1 MASNCSKLM
10 KEALDSFLGI
20 EYRYKM
26 NDLLDSLPNNQKFT
40 SEQLK
45 GYMLKQGVSPKE
57 IEASNIFKGFE
68 NDNRALTIEEW
79 KGINPSSQALYKREM
94 QGYEDITLG
103 KQGIDNPT
111 YKVNEFMTAT
121 RADMN
126 TNLRHQFDTEARGSQ
141 YSKQSQLGW
150 NRVHQDT
157 INGKP
162 TTILNEL
169 QSDWMQAE
177 RQGAGTFESNIDPAK
192 IKSLEQNINFLEK
205 KASNLHDELFNIE
218 SNITKYETIK
228 NKVSDKLAN
237 DPTNQELLKEWNDL
251 KYTVKELKAY
261 RNTREYEDLAAE
273 LAQSKR
279 ELEAN
284 KARLRDYSKNT
295 IKDFPMKPEKFQQ
308 LMIVD
313 GVNEAISNGTM
324 RVAIPIERTGSDL
337 VGTEGVTKFYESLNK
352 KILPDI
358 RSKLEKQGLRIKVS
372 QEDYFINIDK
382 LHNLHNKNNY
392 NALYYELE
400 TYYRNNSSWDIVL
413 KAILQK
419 DDTNITRAIDR
430 LLDNPNN
437 KLHILEIEEVPNAK
451 VKWDVYGLLASIGL
465 GAYASKGEA
474 NTQIS
479 KDSLAPRELAI
490 ETKQT
495 QKAIADDKLDL
506 ATLMPERPYEI
517 NPKDYKDTN
526 KGIKSYIASIE
537 SRGVTDPYKAKN
549 KSTGAEGK
557 YQILPSNY
565 EELARKTK
573 IPMSELTRPS
583 NQEKVMDYLVGEYKD
598 RLETWNIPVNKE
610 NIFVLHNL
618 GMTGGLRVLRGTYQ
632 ASDIVKMS
640 KQLPSN
646 MDKSNQNAIINNYAT
661 MYNVVIPNRRRA

>member
-1 MASNCSKLM
+1 MANNCSKLM

-26 NDLLDSLPNNQKFT
+26 NDLLDSMPNNQKFT

-79 KGINPSSQALYKREM
+79 KGINPSSQELRKSQSDMIYK
-94 QGYEDITLG
+94 DITLG
-103 KQGIDNPT
+103 RQGVDNPT
-111 YKVNEFMTAT
+111 YHVNEFLTK
-121 RADMN
+121 DKVEGN
-126 TNLRHQFDTEARGSQ
+126 TNLRHKMQGSSM
-141 YSKQSQLGW
+141 YDENTQLGW
-150 NRVHQDT
+150 TRVHQDT

-162 TTILNEL
+162 TTVLNEL

-177 RQGAGTFESNIDPAK
+177 RQGAGTFESNRPTQIQVREARNLVSK
-192 IKSLEQNINFLEK
+192 YLKANNINIDDLIRGKVVLPPEIA
-205 KASNLHDELFNIE
+205 KA
-218 SNITKYETIK
+218 
-228 NKVSDKLAN
+228 DKLVENYAN
-237 DPTNQELLKEWNDL
+237 PI
-251 KYTVKELKAY
+251 
-261 RNTREYEDLAAE
+261 
-273 LAQSKR
+273 
-279 ELEAN
+279 
-284 KARLRDYSKNT
+284 

-313 GVNEAISNGTM
+313 GINKAISNGTM

-372 QEDYFINIDK
+372 QEDYKSPTSYLPGIDTLIDEILIFAK
-382 LHNLHNKNNY
+382 DNNY
-392 NALYYELE
+392 ASADILGSKIANFESKNGLIKTVDDLKLWAKEFNYIDMLE
-400 TYYRNNSSWDIVL
+400 EYLNTYSL
-413 KAILQK
+413 
-419 DDTNITRAIDR
+419 
-430 LLDNPNN
+430 NN

-465 GAYASKGEA
+465 GAYASKSEA
-474 NTQIS
+474 STQIS

-517 NPKDYKDTN
+517 NPKEYKDTN

-573 IPMSELTRPS
+573 IPMSELTKPS

-646 MDKSNQNAIINNYAT
+646 MPKDSVKAILNNYAT
-661 MYNVVIPNRRRA
+661 MYNIDIPKRRRA

>member
-1 MASNCSKLM
+1 MASSCSKLM

-26 NDLLDSLPNNQKFT
+26 NDLLDSLPITQKFT

-68 NDNRALTIEEW
+68 NDNKALTIEEW
-79 KGINPSSQALYKREM
+79 RGINPSNQVLRKSQSDRI
-94 QGYEDITLG
+94 YEDITLG
-103 KQGIDNPT
+103 KQGVDNPT
-111 YKVNEFMTAT
+111 YKVNEFLTK
-121 RADMN
+121 DKIEGN
-126 TNLRHQFDTEARGSQ
+126 TNLKHKMQGSSM
-141 YSKQSQLGW
+141 YDENTQLGW

-162 TTILNEL
+162 TTVLNEL

-177 RQGAGTFESNIDPAK
+177 RQGAGTFESNRPT
-192 IKSLEQNINFLEK
+192 SLEVREARNLVSKYLKDNNVNIDDLIRGKVILPPEIA
-205 KASNLHDELFNIE
+205 KA
-218 SNITKYETIK
+218 
-228 NKVSDKLAN
+228 DKLVENYAN
-237 DPTNQELLKEWNDL
+237 PI
-251 KYTVKELKAY
+251 
-261 RNTREYEDLAAE
+261 
-273 LAQSKR
+273 
-279 ELEAN
+279 
-284 KARLRDYSKNT
+284 

-313 GVNEAISNGTM
+313 GINEAINNGTM
-324 RVAIPIERTGSDL
+324 RVAIPIQRENELIGSA
-337 VGTEGVTKFYESLNK
+337 GVTKFYESLNT
-352 KILPDI
+352 KILPDM
-358 RSKLEKQGLRIKVS
+358 RKKLEKQGLKIMVDKTPYVGRQELPGVDTLLEEMLYFARDNDYASMDTIGSKIADFESSNGLIESLNDLTNWAKEFEYEDMLDEFLATYTKPIDLWILTIK
-372 QEDYFINIDK
+372 
-382 LHNLHNKNNY
+382 
-392 NALYYELE
+392 
-400 TYYRNNSSWDIVL
+400 
-413 KAILQK
+413 
-419 DDTNITRAIDR
+419 
-430 LLDNPNN
+430 
-437 KLHILEIEEVPNAK
+437 EVPNAK

-465 GAYASKGEA
+465 GSYASKSEA

-517 NPKDYKDTN
+517 NPKEYKDTN

-573 IPMSELTRPS
+573 IPMSELTKPS

-646 MDKSNQNAIINNYAT
+646 MPKDSVKSILNNYAT
-661 MYNVVIPNRRRA
+661 MYNIDIPKRRRA